1 MQCQQIHETWE
12 ETVVSKI
19 LFLKGDFDEQNKIH
33 SQKVE
38 DKTEAISQE
47 VSSQPCCVT
56 KRHINELHSWY
67 QIQGENKKDNLWV
80 VFKSIFSPF
89 DLRFKNE

>member
-33 SQKVE
+33 SQK
-38 DKTEAISQE
+38 S
-47 VSSQPCCVT
+47 
-56 KRHINELHSWY
+56 
-67 QIQGENKKDNLWV
+67 
-80 VFKSIFSPF
+80 
-89 DLRFKNE
+89 LR